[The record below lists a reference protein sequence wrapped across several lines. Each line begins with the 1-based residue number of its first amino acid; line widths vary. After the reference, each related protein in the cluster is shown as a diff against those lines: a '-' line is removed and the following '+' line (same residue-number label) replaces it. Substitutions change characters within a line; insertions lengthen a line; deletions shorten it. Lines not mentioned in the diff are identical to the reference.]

1 MARWNSPLRPVNVS
15 YDIPA
20 DPIEVLAFVSDTRN
34 DSIWCPNVSSISQ
47 VEGDGV
53 EPGARFQFHQTV
65 RTGGQ
70 TLESDVDVEVVALT
84 DDSVRWRVED
94 RFQIRDITLTV
105 ETHGAGSKVRQQTLA
120 TFKKDPGLARWL
132 YPFLARRT
140 FRDQFSRLAEYFSS
154 TD

>member
-1 MARWNSPLRPVNVS
+1 MARSNSPLRPVNVS

-20 DPIEVLAFVSDTRN
+20 DPTEVLALVSDTRN

-70 TLESDVDVEVVALT
+70 ILESDVDVEVVALT

-105 ETHGAGSKVRQQTLA
+105 ETHGAGTKVRQQTLA

-140 FRDQFSRLAEYFSS
+140 FRDQFSRLAEHFSS